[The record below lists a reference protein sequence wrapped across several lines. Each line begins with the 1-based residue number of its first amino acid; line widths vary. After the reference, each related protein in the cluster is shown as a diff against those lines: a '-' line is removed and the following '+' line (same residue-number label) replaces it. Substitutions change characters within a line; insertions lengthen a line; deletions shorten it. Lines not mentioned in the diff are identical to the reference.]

1 MTFEIKALKAQSDR
15 NHDLI
20 NASRY
25 IGNTFTSK
33 VLPIQIDADSQSAL
47 TSEQLAIFEALQRR
61 AARIAIRAVSEL
73 AKLNEVDHLGG
84 GLDLIPSLLMTLSMT
99 DYESVEFTIE
109 NAHTSIG
116 YYGSLAALGYLEPEH
131 VVTKFRQS
139 LDIAGHVSWV
149 PGGTQLNG
157 GRLGVMVPV
166 AVGQALGKKAIHGE
180 KGWVICHCGD
190 AGWVSGQAL
199 NGFNAADLHHAPI
212 TFVMQR
218 NGIQL
223 SGSNKQIMDR
233 DPRKMIEAMGITII
247 EIPSLHNTAEL
258 YQAYREARILAKQG
272 RPSMIYPVG
281 YHHVESHHETLAT
294 FADRYGIPAETG
306 AFAAKNKVSMD
317 TSIWTPGALMSFRDV
332 DAMLECLFL
341 VNGLPGGK
349 GHHDG
354 HMKGRDLQLILNNPM
369 LNESA
374 EHLKILSDLAARP
387 ALSVTTAARSAIGSK
402 NLLIDD
408 QAVSAVKL
416 PGVGES
422 VSPRAGV
429 SPAYA
434 EIAKAHKD
442 KMFVISCDLDPSTKL
457 DKAASLVAKGH
468 HIEMS
473 IQEQVSTL
481 MANGLAM
488 AGSGPRLVVFSTFS
502 AFFEGI
508 AREGLEMWRYQR
520 NLNGVNEGLNVTFHM
535 SHVGACTGRD
545 HFSGWSLDWISLAM
559 GYLPYLH
566 RFYAPA
572 DARSAFIAIR
582 DLAAHYG
589 GHLIGIPRD
598 NLPILNKQNSDQ
610 PLWQATDDWE
620 SVTEYRTY
628 AGATRAILVIGAPA
642 FLCAEAADELNKRGN
657 PTDVYIINGLPID
670 PDTLCRFFAKY
681 PQGLVTVED
690 GIIGNKSVG
699 LRGFASLISSNAQGT
714 QVPVAHIGITDP
726 RIAPSDGH
734 HEVWAHFGITREAV
748 ITAIESLN

>member
-1 MTFEIKALKAQSDR
+1 MTFEQKALAAQSDR
-15 NHDLI
+15 NHTLLKE
-20 NASRY
+20 SRY
-25 IGNTFTSK
+25 IGKTFTSS
-33 VLPIQIDADSQSAL
+33 VLPFRLDSEKQEGL
-47 TSEQLAIFEALQRR
+47 TAEQVTILEALQRR
-61 AARIAIRAVSEL
+61 SARIAISAVAEL

-84 GLDLIPSLLMTLSMT
+84 GLDLIPSLLMTLCMT
-99 DYESVEFTIE
+99 DYEAVEYTIE

-116 YYGSLAALGYLEPEH
+116 YYGSLSALGFLDPDH
-131 VVTKFRQS
+131 VVAKFRQS

-166 AVGQALGKKAIHGE
+166 AVGQALGKKAMYGD
-180 KGWVICHCGD
+180 KAWVICHCGD

-247 EIPSLHNTAEL
+247 ETTSLHDAAGL
-258 YQAYREARILAKQG
+258 FQAYREARMLAKQG

-281 YHHVESHHETLAT
+281 YHHVESRHETLTT
-294 FADRYGIPAETG
+294 FAARYGIPAETS
-306 AFAAKNKVSMD
+306 AFSAKNKVPMD
-317 TSIWTPGALMSFRDV
+317 TPIWTPGALMSFRDV

-354 HMKGRDLQLILNNPM
+354 HLKGRDLQAILNNPM
-369 LNESA
+369 LKETDEYRKVIA
-374 EHLKILSDLAARP
+374 DLTSRP
-387 ALSVTTAARSAIGSK
+387 ALSVKTNARPAVGSR
-402 NLLIDD
+402 NLIIDD
-408 QAVSAVKL
+408 SVAASVKL
-416 PGVGES
+416 PGVGET

-429 SPAYA
+429 APAYA

-442 KMFVISCDLDPSTKL
+442 RMFVVSCDLDPSTKL
-457 DKAASLVAKGH
+457 DKAASLVAPGH
-468 HIEMS
+468 HFEMS
-473 IQEQVSTL
+473 IQEQVSAL
-481 MANGLAM
+481 MSNGLAM
-488 AGSGPRLVVFSTFS
+488 AGEGPRLVVFSTFA

-508 AREGLEMWRYQR
+508 AREALEMWRYQR

-545 HFSGWSLDWISLAM
+545 HFSGWALDWISLAM

-582 DLAAHYG
+582 DAAAHYG

-598 NLPILNKQNSDQ
+598 NLPILTRQDSDQ
-610 PLWQATDDWE
+610 PLWQATDAWT
-620 SVTEYRTY
+620 SVTSYRAH
-628 AGATRAILVIGAPA
+628 AGATKAILVMGAPA
-642 FLCAEAADELNKRGN
+642 YLCAEVSEVLNKRGN
-657 PTDVYIINGLPID
+657 PVDVYVINGLPID
-670 PDTLCRFFAKY
+670 PESLCRFFAKY

-699 LRGFASLISSNAQGT
+699 LRGFASLIASNALGMQI
-714 QVPVAHIGITDP
+714 PVAHVGITDP

-734 HEVWAHFGITREAV
+734 HEVWAHFGITREAIINAV
-748 ITAIESLN
+748 ESL

>member
-1 MTFEIKALKAQSDR
+1 MTFENKALKAQSDR
-15 NHDLI
+15 NQALLK
-20 NASRY
+20 ASKY
-25 IGNTFTSK
+25 TGITFTSK
-33 VLPIQIDADSQSAL
+33 ILPFRLDVDNQTSL
-47 TSEQLAIFEALQRR
+47 TSEQLDTFEALQRR
-61 AARIAIRAVSEL
+61 AARIAVSAVSEL

-99 DYESVEFTIE
+99 DYERVEFTIE

-116 YYGSLAALGYLEPEH
+116 YYGSLAALGFLDSNH
-131 VVTKFRQS
+131 VISKFRQS

-157 GRLGVMVPV
+157 GRLGIMVPV
-166 AVGQALGKKAIHGE
+166 AVGQALGKKAAHGE
-180 KGWVICHCGD
+180 NGWVICHCGD

-233 DPRKMIEAMGITII
+233 EPRKMIEAMGITII
-247 EIPSLHNTAEL
+247 EIPSLHDAAGL
-258 YQAYREARILAKQG
+258 YQAYREARMLARQG

-281 YHHVESHHETLAT
+281 YHHVEAHRETLMT
-294 FADRYGIPAETG
+294 FAERYGIPAEVN

-317 TSIWTPGALMSFRDV
+317 APIWTPGALMSFRDV

-341 VNGLPGGK
+341 VNGFPGGK

-354 HMKGRDLQLILNNPM
+354 HMKGRDLQAILDNPM
-369 LNESA
+369 LKESA
-374 EHLKILSDLAARP
+374 DHKKILSDLAGRPVISITTTARP
-387 ALSVTTAARSAIGSK
+387 AVGSK

-408 QAVSAVKL
+408 AVVATVKL
-416 PGVGES
+416 PGPGES

-457 DKAASLVAKGH
+457 DKAASLVAKGN

-488 AGSGPRLVVFSTFS
+488 AGEGPRLVVFSTFA

-520 NLNGVNEGLNVTFHM
+520 NLNGINEGLNVTFHM

-582 DLAAHYG
+582 DLAGHYG

-598 NLPILNKQNSDQ
+598 NLPILTRQNSDQ
-610 PLWQATDDWE
+610 PLWQATDEWK
-620 SVTEYRTY
+620 SVTEYRSY
-628 AGATRAILVIGAPA
+628 SGATRAILVIGAPA
-642 FLCAEAADELNKRGN
+642 FLCADAAEELNKRGH
-657 PTDVYIINGLPID
+657 PADVYIINGLPVD
-670 PDTLCRFFAKY
+670 PDALCRFFAKY

-690 GIIGNKSVG
+690 GIIGNCAVG
-699 LRGFASLISSNAQGT
+699 LRGFASLIASNAHEAR
-714 QVPVAHIGITDP
+714 VPVAHVGITDP

-734 HEVWAHFGITREAV
+734 HEVWAHFGITRDAIV
-748 ITAIESLN
+748 SAIESL